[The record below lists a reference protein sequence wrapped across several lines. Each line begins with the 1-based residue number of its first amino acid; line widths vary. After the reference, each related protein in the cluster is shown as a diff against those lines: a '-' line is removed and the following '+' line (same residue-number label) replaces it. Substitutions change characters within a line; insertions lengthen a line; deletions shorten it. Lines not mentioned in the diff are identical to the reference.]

1 MSGHIVVVGA
11 GIAGLAT
18 AVALQQ
24 SGRDVVVLD
33 DRDGTSA
40 GYAITLWPNALAACD
55 ALRIGDD
62 VRDASARVEAG
73 MMRWQDGRMLRQPPN
88 GQLTKAIGEPV
99 AVTER
104 NQLLAIL
111 AARLTPG
118 TIRYNARVTGVRDGL
133 HGTSV
138 ELADG
143 ETLTASA
150 VIGADGIGSLAAQYL
165 NGPLS
170 FRYSGYTAWRGIAD
184 IAVPAELAGLT
195 VGPGLEFGHLPM
207 SGGRTYWFAGERALQ
222 GKRAADGEIH
232 YLTQKFS
239 EWADPIPHLLRHSDE
254 SLVLRGD
261 IFDRGRLRR
270 ITGGRVVLVGD
281 AAHPMRPHLG
291 QGGCQS
297 LEDAAVLGTAVAQIS
312 GRHSLPSAFRE
323 YARRRRSRTRAVV
336 NRSRHIGHATY
347 ARPAV
352 LSALLIRTS
361 GRIPAS
367 LFWRQLRGIAGYDA
381 CDAYAKST

>member
-18 AVALQQ
+18 ALALQQ
-24 SGRDVVVLD
+24 SGRDVIVVD

-40 GYAITLWPNALAACD
+40 GYALTLWPNALAACD
-55 ALRIGDD
+55 ALGIGAD

-73 MMRWQDGRMLRQPPN
+73 MMRWRDGRILREPPQ
-88 GQLTKAIGEPV
+88 GQLTRAIGEPV

-104 NQLLAIL
+104 NQLLSIL
-111 AARLTPG
+111 AGRLAPG
-118 TIRYNARVTGVRDGL
+118 TIRYDTRVTGVRDGL

-138 ELADG
+138 ELANG
-143 ETLTASA
+143 ESLTASA
-150 VIGADGIGSLAAQYL
+150 VVGADGIGSLSAQYL

-184 IAVPAELAGLT
+184 IAIPAELAGLT

-207 SGGRTYWFAGERALQ
+207 SGGRTYWFAGERSLEA
-222 GKRAADGEIH
+222 KRAADGEIA
-232 YLTQKFS
+232 YLERKFS
-239 EWADPIPHLLRHSDE
+239 EWADPIPHLLSKSDE

-261 IFDRGRLRR
+261 IYDRGRLRR

-297 LEDAAVLGTAVAQIS
+297 LEDAAVLGAAVSQMS
-312 GRHSLPSAFRE
+312 GRSSLPSAFRD

-352 LSALLIRTS
+352 LSGLLVRAS
-361 GRIPAS
+361 GRIPAP
-367 LFWRQLRGIAGYDA
+367 LFWRQLQGIAGYDA
-381 CDAYAKST
+381 YTKST

>member
-33 DRDGTSA
+33 DRDGTST

-55 ALRIGDD
+55 ALGVGDD

-73 MMRWQDGRMLRQPPN
+73 MMRWRDGRILREPPN
-88 GQLTKAIGEPV
+88 GQLTRAIGEPV

-111 AARLTPG
+111 AGRLTPG
-118 TIRYNARVTGVRDGL
+118 TVRYGARVARVRDGL

-143 ETLTASA
+143 EALTASA

-165 NGPLS
+165 NGPLA

-184 IAVPAELAGLT
+184 MAVSEELAGITL
-195 VGPGLEFGHLPM
+195 GPGIEFGHLPM
-207 SGGRTYWFAGERALQ
+207 PGGRTYWFAGERSLEAQ
-222 GKRAADGEIH
+222 RASNGEID
-232 YLTQKFS
+232 YLARKFS
-239 EWADPIPHLLRHSDE
+239 DWADPIPDLLKQSDE
-254 SLVLRGD
+254 SSVLRGD

-297 LEDAAVLGTAVAQIS
+297 LEDAAVLGVAVS
-312 GRHSLPSAFRE
+312 ERSSLPSAFRE
-323 YARRRRSRTRAVV
+323 YARQRKSRTRTVV

-352 LSALLIRTS
+352 LSGLLTRAS
-361 GRIPAS
+361 ARIPAAV
-367 LFWRQLRGIAGYDA
+367 FWRQLRGISGYDA
-381 CDAYAKST
+381 CDITVRP

>member
-24 SGRDVVVLD
+24 SGRDAVVLD
-33 DRDGTSA
+33 DRDGAST

-55 ALRIGDD
+55 ALGVGDD
-62 VRDASARVEAG
+62 VRDVSARVEAG
-73 MMRWQDGRMLRQPPN
+73 MVRWHDGRILREPPN
-88 GQLTKAIGEPV
+88 GQLTKAVGEPV

-111 AARLTPG
+111 AARLAPG
-118 TIRYNARVTGVRDGL
+118 TVRYGARVSNVRDGL

-138 ELADG
+138 ELSDG
-143 ETLTASA
+143 LSLTAAA

-170 FRYSGYTAWRGIAD
+170 FRYSGYTAWRGISNVAIPD
-184 IAVPAELAGLT
+184 ELAGVT
-195 VGPGLEFGHLPM
+195 MGPGIEFGHLPM
-207 SGGRTYWFAGERALQ
+207 PGGRTYWFAGERSHEAQ
-222 GKRAADGEIH
+222 RASNGEID
-232 YLTQKFS
+232 YLARKFS
-239 EWADPIPHLLRHSDE
+239 EWAEPIPDLLSQSDE
-254 SLVLRGD
+254 SSVLRGD
-261 IFDRGRLRR
+261 IYDRGRLRR

-297 LEDAAVLGTAVAQIS
+297 LEDAAVLGAAIS
-312 GRHSLPSAFRE
+312 ERSSLPSAFRE
-323 YARRRRSRTRAVV
+323 YARRRRSRTRVVV
-336 NRSRHIGHATY
+336 NRSRQIGHATF
-347 ARPAV
+347 ARPA
-352 LSALLIRTS
+352 ALGGLLVRAS
-361 GRIPAS
+361 GRLPAS
-367 LFWRQLRGIAGYDA
+367 LFWRQLHGIAGYDA
-381 CDAYAKST
+381 CDITVHP

>member
-24 SGRDVVVLD
+24 SGRDVMVLD
-33 DRDGTSA
+33 DRDSA
-40 GYAITLWPNALAACD
+40 STGYAITLWPNALAACD
-55 ALRIGDD
+55 ALGVGDD
-62 VRDASARVEAG
+62 VRDVSARVEAG
-73 MMRWQDGRMLRQPPN
+73 MMRWHDGRILREPPN
-88 GQLTKAIGEPV
+88 GQLTKSVGEPV

-104 NQLLAIL
+104 HQLLAIL
-111 AARLTPG
+111 AARLAPG
-118 TIRYNARVTGVRDGL
+118 TVRYGARVSNVRDGL

-143 ETLTASA
+143 QSLTAVA
-150 VIGADGIGSLAAQYL
+150 VVGADGIGSLAAQYL
-165 NGPLS
+165 NGPLA

-184 IAVPAELAGLT
+184 IAIPDELAGIT
-195 VGPGLEFGHLPM
+195 VGPGIEFGHLPM
-207 SGGRTYWFAGERALQ
+207 SGGRTYWFAGERSLEAQ
-222 GKRAADGEIH
+222 RAPGGEID
-232 YLTQKFS
+232 YLARKFS
-239 EWADPIPHLLRHSDE
+239 QWAEPIPDLLNRSDE
-254 SLVLRGD
+254 SSVLRGD

-297 LEDAAVLGTAVAQIS
+297 LEDAAVLGAAAS
-312 GRHSLPSAFRE
+312 ERSSLPSAFRE

-336 NRSRHIGHATY
+336 NRSRQIGHATY
-347 ARPAV
+347 ARPTA
-352 LSALLIRTS
+352 LSGLLLRAS
-361 GRIPAS
+361 GRIPAAV
-367 LFWRQLRGIAGYDA
+367 FWRQLQSIGGYDA
-381 CDAYAKST
+381 CDIAVHP

>member
-24 SGRDVVVLD
+24 SGRDAVVLD
-33 DRDGTSA
+33 DRDGTST

-55 ALRIGDD
+55 ALGVGDD
-62 VRDASARVEAG
+62 VRDVSARVEAG
-73 MMRWQDGRMLRQPPN
+73 MMRWHDGRILREPPN
-88 GQLTKAIGEPV
+88 GQLTKAVGEPV

-111 AARLTPG
+111 AARLAPG
-118 TIRYNARVTGVRDGL
+118 TVRYGARVSNVRDGL

-138 ELADG
+138 ELSDG
-143 ETLTASA
+143 VSLTAAA

-170 FRYSGYTAWRGIAD
+170 FRYSGYTAWRGIANVAIPD
-184 IAVPAELAGLT
+184 ELAGVT
-195 VGPGLEFGHLPM
+195 MGPGIEFGHLPM
-207 SGGRTYWFAGERALQ
+207 PGGRTYWFAGERSHEAQ
-222 GKRAADGEIH
+222 RAPDGEID
-232 YLTQKFS
+232 YLAKKFS
-239 EWADPIPHLLRHSDE
+239 EWAEPIPDLLSQSDE
-254 SLVLRGD
+254 SSVLRGD
-261 IFDRGRLRR
+261 IYDRGRLRR

-297 LEDAAVLGTAVAQIS
+297 LEDAAVLGAAIS
-312 GRHSLPSAFRE
+312 ERSSLPSAFRE
-323 YARRRRSRTRAVV
+323 YARQRRSRTRVVV
-336 NRSRHIGHATY
+336 NRSRQIGHATY
-347 ARPAV
+347 ARPAA
-352 LSALLIRTS
+352 LSGLLVRAS

-367 LFWRQLRGIAGYDA
+367 LFWRQLHGIAGYDA
-381 CDAYAKST
+381 GDIAAHP

>member
-1 MSGHIVVVGA
+1 MSDHIVVVGA

-18 AVALQQ
+18 AVALQE

-55 ALRIGDD
+55 ALGIGAE
-62 VRDASARVEAG
+62 VRDAGARVEAG
-73 MMRWQDGRMLRQPPN
+73 KVRWHDGRILREPAN
-88 GQLTKAIGEPV
+88 GQFTAAVGEPV
-99 AVTER
+99 VVTDR

-111 AARLTPG
+111 ADRLAPG
-118 TIRYNARVTGVRDGL
+118 TVRYGARVSHVRDGL

-143 ETLTASA
+143 HSLTAAA

-165 NGPLS
+165 NGPLA

-184 IAVPAELAGLT
+184 ITIPDELAGIT
-195 VGPGLEFGHLPM
+195 VGPGIEFGHLPL
-207 SGGRTYWFAGERALQ
+207 SHGRTYWFAAERSQEAR
-222 GKRAADGEIH
+222 RAPDGEIE
-232 YLTQKFS
+232 YLAQKFGA
-239 EWADPIPHLLRHSDE
+239 WAEPIPDVLSRSKE
-254 SLVLRGD
+254 SSVLRGD
-261 IFDRGRLRR
+261 VYDRGRLRR
-270 ITGGRVVLVGD
+270 IAGGRVVLVGD

-297 LEDAAVLGTAVAQIS
+297 LEDAAVLSIVAS
-312 GRHSLPSAFRE
+312 ERSSLPSAFRE

-336 NRSRHIGHATY
+336 NRSRQIGHATF

-352 LSALLIRTS
+352 LSGLLTRAS
-361 GRIPAS
+361 ARIPAAV
-367 LFWRQLRGIAGYDA
+367 FWRQLGNIAGYTAGDLA
-381 CDAYAKST
+381 IRT

>member
-24 SGRDVVVLD
+24 SGRDAVVLD
-33 DRDGTSA
+33 DRDGTST

-55 ALRIGDD
+55 ALGVGDD
-62 VRDASARVEAG
+62 VRDVSARVEAG
-73 MMRWQDGRMLRQPPN
+73 MVRWHDGRILREPPN
-88 GQLTKAIGEPV
+88 GQLTKAVGEPV

-111 AARLTPG
+111 AARLAPG
-118 TIRYNARVTGVRDGL
+118 TVRYGARVSNVRDGL

-138 ELADG
+138 ELSDG
-143 ETLTASA
+143 RSLTAAA

-170 FRYSGYTAWRGIAD
+170 FRYSGYTAWRGISNVAIPD
-184 IAVPAELAGLT
+184 ELAGVT
-195 VGPGLEFGHLPM
+195 MGPGIEFGHLPM
-207 SGGRTYWFAGERALQ
+207 PGGRTYWFAGERSHEAQ
-222 GKRAADGEIH
+222 RASDGEID
-232 YLTQKFS
+232 YLARKFS
-239 EWADPIPHLLRHSDE
+239 KWAEPIPDLLSQSDE
-254 SLVLRGD
+254 SSVLRGD
-261 IFDRGRLRR
+261 IYDRGHLRR

-297 LEDAAVLGTAVAQIS
+297 LEDAAVLGAAIS
-312 GRHSLPSAFRE
+312 ERSSLPSAFRE
-323 YARRRRSRTRAVV
+323 YARRRRSRTRVVV
-336 NRSRHIGHATY
+336 NRSRQIGHATF
-347 ARPAV
+347 ARPA
-352 LSALLIRTS
+352 ALGGLLVRAS
-361 GRIPAS
+361 GRLPAS
-367 LFWRQLRGIAGYDA
+367 LFWRQLQGIAGYDA
-381 CDAYAKST
+381 CDITVHP

>member
-24 SGRDVVVLD
+24 SGRDAVVLD

-55 ALRIGDD
+55 ALGVGDD

-73 MMRWQDGRMLRQPPN
+73 MVRWHDGRILREPPN
-88 GQLTKAIGEPV
+88 GQLTKVVGEPV

-111 AARLTPG
+111 VARLAPG
-118 TIRYNARVTGVRDGL
+118 TVRYGARVSNVRDGL

-138 ELADG
+138 ELSDG
-143 ETLTASA
+143 VSLTAAA

-170 FRYSGYTAWRGIAD
+170 FRYSGYTAWRGISNVAIPD
-184 IAVPAELAGLT
+184 ELAGVT
-195 VGPGLEFGHLPM
+195 VGPGIEFGHLPM
-207 SGGRTYWFAGERALQ
+207 SGGRTYWFAGERSHEAQ
-222 GKRAADGEIH
+222 RASDGEID
-232 YLTQKFS
+232 YLARKFS
-239 EWADPIPHLLRHSDE
+239 EWAEPIPDLLSQSDE
-254 SLVLRGD
+254 SSVLRGD
-261 IFDRGRLRR
+261 IYDRGRLRR

-297 LEDAAVLGTAVAQIS
+297 LEDAAVLGATIS
-312 GRHSLPSAFRE
+312 ERSSLPSAFRE
-323 YARRRRSRTRAVV
+323 YARRRKPRTRVVVHRSRQ
-336 NRSRHIGHATY
+336 IGHATF
-347 ARPAV
+347 ARPA
-352 LSALLIRTS
+352 ALGGLLVRAS
-361 GRIPAS
+361 GRLPAS

-381 CDAYAKST
+381 CDIAVHP

>member
-24 SGRDVVVLD
+24 SGRDAVVLD
-33 DRDGTSA
+33 DRDGTST

-55 ALRIGDD
+55 ALGVGDD
-62 VRDASARVEAG
+62 VRDVSARVEAG
-73 MMRWQDGRMLRQPPN
+73 MVRWHDGRILREPPN
-88 GQLTKAIGEPV
+88 GQLTKAVGEPV

-111 AARLTPG
+111 AARLAPG
-118 TIRYNARVTGVRDGL
+118 TVRYGARVSNVRDGL

-138 ELADG
+138 ELSDG
-143 ETLTASA
+143 ASLTAAA

-170 FRYSGYTAWRGIAD
+170 FRYSGYTAWRGIAEVAIPD
-184 IAVPAELAGLT
+184 ELAGVT
-195 VGPGLEFGHLPM
+195 MGPGIEFGHLPM
-207 SGGRTYWFAGERALQ
+207 PGGRTYWFAGERSHEAQ
-222 GKRAADGEIH
+222 RASDGEID
-232 YLTQKFS
+232 YLARKFS
-239 EWADPIPHLLRHSDE
+239 DWAEPIPDLLRQSDE
-254 SLVLRGD
+254 SSVLRGD
-261 IFDRGRLRR
+261 IYDRGRLRR

-297 LEDAAVLGTAVAQIS
+297 LEDAAVLGAAIS
-312 GRHSLPSAFRE
+312 ERSSLPSAFRE
-323 YARRRRSRTRAVV
+323 YARRRKSRTRVAV
-336 NRSRHIGHATY
+336 NRSRQIGHATF

-352 LSALLIRTS
+352 LGGLLVRAS
-361 GRIPAS
+361 GRLPAS
-367 LFWRQLRGIAGYDA
+367 LFWRQLQGIAGYDA
-381 CDAYAKST
+381 CDIAVHP